1 VSEKRSSVTLSKLLR
16 NEGQHIETLSY
27 ALWSLR
33 RNVLAGHLMDTK
45 TQNGDILH
53 ALSQLGALELQ
64 RALQAAGLAQELAL
78 DEDAPLLELAQALTE
93 PWQAPL
99 LSHHVALSTAVAEV
113 DALTA
118 EISHHLL
125 IANPT
130 RHGLADQ
137 LIHAVPRSLVW
148 FLRAP
153 AGIRSTT

>member
-1 VSEKRSSVTLSKLLR
+1 MSEKRSSVTLSKLLR

-33 RNVLAGHLMDTK
+33 RNVLAGHLTASK
-45 TQNGDILH
+45 TQDGDVLN
-53 ALSQLGALELQ
+53 ALSQLRALELQ

-99 LSHHVALSTAVAEV
+99 LSHHIALSAAVAEV

-125 IANPT
+125 IAAPP

-137 LIHAVPRSLVW
+137 LISAVPRSLVW
-148 FLRAP
+148 FLRTP
-153 AGIRSTT
+153 AGVRLQ

>member
-1 VSEKRSSVTLSKLLR
+1 MLR

-33 RNVLAGHLMDTK
+33 RQILAGHLMATK
-45 TQNGDILH
+45 TQDGDILN

-64 RALQAAGLAQELAL
+64 RALQAADLAQELGL
-78 DEDAPLLELAQALTE
+78 DHDAPLLELAQALTE

-99 LSHHVALSTAVAEV
+99 LSHHVALSAAVAEV

-118 EISHHLL
+118 EISHHLM
-125 IANPT
+125 IAAPP

-137 LIHAVPRSLVW
+137 LIHAMPRSLVW
-148 FLRAP
+148 FLRSP
-153 AGIRSTT
+153 AGIRQP

>member
-33 RNVLAGHLMDTK
+33 RSVLAGHFTASK
-45 TQNGDILH
+45 TQDGDVLN
-53 ALSQLGALELQ
+53 ALSQIRALELQ
-64 RALQAAGLAQELAL
+64 RALQAAQLAQELAL

-99 LSHHVALSTAVAEV
+99 LSHHIALSAAVTEV

-118 EISHHLL
+118 EIGHHLL
-125 IANPT
+125 IANPI

-137 LIHAVPRSLVW
+137 LITAVPRSLVW

-153 AGIRSTT
+153 AGIRTP

>member
-1 VSEKRSSVTLSKLLR
+1 VPEKRPSVLLSKLLR

-33 RNVLAGHLMDTK
+33 RQVLAGHLMASK
-45 TQNGDILH
+45 TQDGDVLN

-64 RALQAAGLAQELAL
+64 RALLAAGLAQELAL

-99 LSHHVALSTAVAEV
+99 LNHHLALSAAVAEV

-118 EISHHLL
+118 EISHHIL

-153 AGIRSTT
+153 AGVRLP